1 VPPRAPP
8 PALNEGYS
16 LTPRIPSSL
25 SKIRDIYRSAPKPT
39 KLVAGAASAAAVAGV
54 AIALSASATPGAAEL
69 SAVNHA
75 PVTAN
80 AAGHATAHADR
91 AAAHLNIAKHGRPAV
106 KVRVADK
113 ARAPQHKAAAAHKAP
128 AHHAA
133 PRHAA
138 KPWRFYDSLTPN
150 QIPAHKRIATYATG
164 HLAAPAS
171 EVAGRGPIMW
181 IDVTGYD
188 YKATALDTEPGDATP
203 QLAADWALHRLQD
216 YPSALAHIYT
226 FKAEWPQVKADV
238 AATVPHKLQD
248 RIRWWI
254 ADPTGY
260 PHMVPG
266 AQATQWYW
274 GSGYDISTA
283 SPGF

>member
-1 VPPRAPP
+1 
-8 PALNEGYS
+8 
-16 LTPRIPSSL
+16 LTPRIPTTL
-25 SKIRDIYRSAPKPT
+25 SKIRDIYRSAPKPARF
-39 KLVAGAASAAAVAGV
+39 VAGAATAATVAGL
-54 AIALSASATPGAAEL
+54 AIAVSTSATPGAAEL

-75 PVTAN
+75 AATTQT
-80 AAGHATAHADR
+80 AGHATAHANR
-91 AAAHLNIAKHGRPAV
+91 TAAHLTIAGKHGRPAV

-113 ARAPQHKAAAAHKAP
+113 ASAPEHKGAAPKHRA
-128 AHHAA
+128 AA

-138 KPWRFYDSLTPN
+138 RPAKPYQIYDSLTPN
-150 QIPAHKRIATYATG
+150 QIPAGKFVATYATG
-164 HLAAPAS
+164 RLAAPAS
-171 EVAGRGPIMW
+171 EVAGRHVMW

-188 YKATALDTEPGDATP
+188 YKAPALDTEPGDATP
-203 QLAADWALHRLQD
+203 QLAANWALHRLQE
-216 YPSALAHIYT
+216 YPHALAHIYT

-238 AATVPHKLQD
+238 AATVPSKLQG

-254 ADPTGY
+254 ADPTGH

-283 SPGF
+283 RPGF